1 MLSFNLHQLIWSPK
15 GSLLFFTQT
24 FFYIAS
30 TISRHHSNECTIQQ
44 GNLPNLSSDKK
55 LQQGAYVTTLS
66 YINEALLNH
75 TMERHTSAKSLS
87 KHPGKAVAQYPW
99 GAALGAL
106 DLIADVSFPGAT
118 MRFSFYLSA
127 WSRGAGTG
135 IYLFFII
142 TVIILKGRDGCLA
155 HNAAMP
161 SVCYFCCW

>member
-15 GSLLFFTQT
+15 RSLLFFTQT

-135 IYLFFII
+135 IVFFFII
-142 TVIILKGRDGCLA
+142 TVIILKG